1 MPRGD
6 EDEIV
11 ARCDPLLF
19 FGGFFVTRT
28 LLECLTLIRFQ
39 S

>member
-6 EDEIV
+6 DDEIV

-19 FGGFFVTRT
+19 FGAFLGALVF
-28 LLECLTLIRFQ
+28 LESLT
-39 S
+39 

>member
-19 FGGFFVTRT
+19 FGGFLATLAFVESLTWTRF
-28 LLECLTLIRFQ
+28 C

>member
-1 MPRGD
+1 MPSGD

-19 FGGFFVTRT
+19 FGAFLATRAF
-28 LLECLTLIRFQ
+28 LESLT
-39 S
+39 

>member
-19 FGGFFVTRT
+19 FGAFLATPVFF
-28 LLECLTLIRFQ
+28 ESLT
-39 S
+39 